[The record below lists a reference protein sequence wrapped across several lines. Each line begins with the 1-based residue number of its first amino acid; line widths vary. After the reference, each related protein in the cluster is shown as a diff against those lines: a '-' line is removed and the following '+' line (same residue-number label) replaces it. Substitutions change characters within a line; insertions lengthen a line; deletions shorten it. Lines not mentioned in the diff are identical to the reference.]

1 MELLWISLLVGLG
14 VGMVV
19 SFMFG
24 MYSKST
30 TNLYARSLFG
40 ISSSDLIMDGL
51 ILILGAGFFFLSIVS
66 IMVRDSWYPINYP
79 LNFSAEVLLMA
90 FVPALVFLLMCPL
103 RGYPITWEIMME
115 FAILV
120 VKFGALQVVLQ
131 FSGFY
136 SSIFPPKI

>member
-1 MELLWISLLVGLG
+1 
-14 VGMVV
+14 
-19 SFMFG
+19 
-24 MYSKST
+24 
-30 TNLYARSLFG
+30 
-40 ISSSDLIMDGL
+40 MDGL
-51 ILILGAGFFFLSIVS
+51 ILILGAGFFFLSVVS
-66 IMVRDSWYPINYP
+66 MMVRDSWYPINYP

-103 RGYPITWEIMME
+103 RGYPITWEIIME

>member
-1 MELLWISLLVGLG
+1 MELVWISLLVGLG
-14 VGMVV
+14 VGMIV

-40 ISSSDLIMDGL
+40 VSSSDLIMDGL
-51 ILILGAGFFFLSIVS
+51 ILILGAGFFFLSVVS
-66 IMVRDSWYPINYP
+66 MMVRDSWYPINYP
-79 LNFSAEVLLMA
+79 LNFSAEVLLMG
-90 FVPALVFLLMCPL
+90 FSSALVFLLMCPL